1 MALPP
6 IPDAHPTPASTAAPG
21 PASPAASAPAA
32 ATPAAAAPASP
43 NGPAGVVTVDDKLT
57 LECELA
63 CYRSTAVL
71 GRAIAKELRTRVL
84 NRPDTCVVFYTPAA
98 AASLQA
104 YQAFALQSTEIRQ
117 ALQQSGAKPARA
129 RSSPPGTLS
138 LLSLAAVGAA
148 VGAATTTATAVL
160 GLATNFLSL
169 FRTDR
174 DYKGRQVTINER
186 AVFTA
191 VARHLIGDD
200 PPIHVFDPSEI
211 VLTPAVAGL
220 TTGPVLDELRQLH
233 VLRDKAHVALDSG
246 GAAEMDAILQDL
258 GGIQAGQ
265 THQALRDAK
274 ALPPDQSDV
283 PAPATE
289 EPPALAQRLKTVA
302 AQVSPEKKHL
312 EHVDQLLD
320 DLVKSLSAI
329 DPKTGASMV
338 ALAQQGASLVEHF
351 KKDAYFLEITLLTA
365 GGSYVTER
373 RWFSNKA
380 GYTGGLAVAY
390 TVTNA
395 QGEIVWADMAQ
406 HRERGTLES

>member
-6 IPDAHPTPASTAAPG
+6 IPDAHPV
-21 PASPAASAPAA
+21 PASPPGQAAASQPAAAPPA
-32 ATPAAAAPASP
+32 ATPAAAPPASP
-43 NGPAGVVTVDDKLT
+43 SGPEGVVTVDDKLT

-71 GRAIAKELRTRVL
+71 GKAIAKELRSRVL
-84 NRPDTCVVFYTPAA
+84 NRPDACLVFYTPVA

-104 YQAFALQSTEIRQ
+104 YQAFVLQSAEIRQ
-117 ALQQSGAKPARA
+117 ALDHTGSKPARA
-129 RSSPPGTLS
+129 VSSSPRIMS
-138 LLSLAAVGAA
+138 LVTAAAVGT
-148 VGAATTTATAVL
+148 VTTTAASVL

-174 DYKGRQVTINER
+174 DYKGRQVAINER

-220 TTGPVLDELRQLH
+220 AGGPVLDELRQLH
-233 VLRDKAHVALDSG
+233 VLRDKAHVTLESG
-246 GAAEMDAILQDL
+246 GAAEMDSILQQL
-258 GGIQAGQ
+258 GGIQANE
-265 THQALRDAK
+265 TLRALK
-274 ALPPDQSDV
+274 PDQSDV
-283 PAPATE
+283 PAPVE
-289 EPPALAQRLKTVA
+289 AQPLTLSRRLKTVA
-302 AQVSPEKKHL
+302 AHVTPEKKHL

-320 DLVKSLSAI
+320 DLVKGLSAI
-329 DPKTGASMV
+329 DPKTGASMI
-338 ALAQQGASLVEHF
+338 ALAQQGASLVERF
-351 KKDAYFLEITLLTA
+351 KKDACFLEIVVLTA

-373 RWFSNKA
+373 HWLSSKA

-390 TVTNA
+390 TLTNA
-395 QGEIVWADMAQ
+395 QGEILWADMAQ
-406 HRERGTLES
+406 HRDRGTLDS